1 VSGAGGAGA
10 GALAGKT
17 APTAVKTAASK
28 AKDEAAK
35 MNKTMQAVI
44 KSLEAID
51 GKTKF
56 FATPVTEAIAPGYS
70 KVISR
75 PMDLSTVKAKMKVR
89 RPLCLA
95 LGFFW

>member
-1 VSGAGGAGA
+1 M
-10 GALAGKT
+10 
-17 APTAVKTAASK
+17 AVKTAAAK

-35 MNKTMQAVI
+35 MGKTMQAVI

-70 KVISR
+70 KVIAR
-75 PMDLSTVKAKMKVR
+75 PMDLGTVKAKIKVWEACWVCPPSTR
-89 RPLCLA
+89 AVLRCSA
-95 LGFFW
+95 V